1 MLFRSLEGAAE
12 ADKVALEMLQS
23 LSEKG
28 GKVLSGCTVL
38 GLKFKKACI
47 SAVQTNIGEMQCD
60 MVAIATGAATQN
72 GLEGFEWRLP
82 MQNKKGLIVQTAPL
96 PQLIN
101 HVLMTNDVHFKQNT
115 DGSFT
120 AGEIYSG
127 DLKKGVVPLDLA
139 YDVLSRISKKLNS
152 SENLTPTNIKIGT
165 RPVPID
171 GFPVVGEI
179 EGYKGAFIAVMH
191 SGVTLAPLVGEL
203 LASEMLQATKSSLLN
218 SFRPIRFSS

>member
-1 MLFRSLEGAAE
+1 
-12 ADKVALEMLQS
+12 
-23 LSEKG
+23 
-28 GKVLSGCTVL
+28 
-38 GLKFKKACI
+38 
-47 SAVQTNIGEMQCD
+47 
-60 MVAIATGAATQN
+60 
-72 GLEGFEWRLP
+72 
-82 MQNKKGLIVQTAPL
+82 
-96 PQLIN
+96 
-101 HVLMTNDVHFKQNT
+101 MTNDVHFKQNT

-139 YDVLSRISKKLNS
+139 YDILSRISKKLNS

-218 SFRPIRFSS
+218 SFRPIRFSG

>member
-1 MLFRSLEGAAE
+1 
-12 ADKVALEMLQS
+12 
-23 LSEKG
+23 
-28 GKVLSGCTVL
+28 VL
-38 GLKFKKACI
+38 GLTVKKSRV

-60 MVAIATGAATQN
+60 MVAIATGAATQK
-72 GLEGFEWRLP
+72 GLEGLEWRLP
-82 MQNKKGLIVQTAPL
+82 MQNKNGLIVQTAPL

-101 HVLMTNDVHFKQNT
+101 HVLMTNDVHFKQNA

-127 DLKKGVVPLDLA
+127 DLKKGVAPLDLA

-218 SFRPIRFSS
+218 SFRPIRFLG